1 MWYAPNGRV
10 ELRES
15 YLTGRPLAQPRPLS
29 RGTMVAEA
37 PPPSGNG
44 TPAGGADDKK
54 SKAPPV
60 ELSAEDQELK
70 DNLLLCVQRVS
81 DPDPGVARLAL
92 ETLRTEIRT
101 ATRCVPSGT
110 RPTRW

>member
-1 MWYAPNGRV
+1 
-10 ELRES
+10 
-15 YLTGRPLAQPRPLS
+15 
-29 RGTMVAEA
+29 MVAEA
-37 PPPSGNG
+37 PPPSGNA

-92 ETLRTEIRT
+92 ETLLRVRT
-101 ATRCVPSGT
+101 AAPAPAG
-110 RPTRW
+110 PAAAGAAG

>member
-1 MWYAPNGRV
+1 
-10 ELRES
+10 
-15 YLTGRPLAQPRPLS
+15 
-29 RGTMVAEA
+29 MVAEA

-110 RPTRW
+110 AQRGGRSTTTTPD